1 VLDDDCVLL
10 DAYCPPMLD
19 GFIQVVNDETKR
31 MTWCKIEIHTDE
43 E

>member
-1 VLDDDCVLL
+1 VLDDDHALL
-10 DAYCPPMLD
+10 DASCPSMLH